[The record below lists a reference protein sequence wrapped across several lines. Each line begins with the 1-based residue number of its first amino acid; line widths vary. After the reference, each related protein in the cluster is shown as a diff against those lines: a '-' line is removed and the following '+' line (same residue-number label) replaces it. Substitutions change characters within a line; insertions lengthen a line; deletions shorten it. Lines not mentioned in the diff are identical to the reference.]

1 MKNGLDEQ
9 YIDLLKDILENG
21 SKKNTRNG
29 EVLSVFGRTI
39 RYKFKDGKFP
49 LLTTKKMYFKGII
62 AELLYFLR
70 GNTSIKYL
78 VDNGCNIWNGD
89 LSKYHGVDVSK
100 YKELAKLDSN
110 LYEGGA
116 LYPHQWRNFGSNN
129 YNRKR
134 VTTPFK
140 TSFIKESHNLDSND
154 ENVGKEFSTLNYGN
168 YIVLDSLK
176 KGDRNEIHYK
186 IQFINTNTI
195 KNIRKDKLGA
205 NIVDPYMPI
214 KKGVACVGKY
224 KKYNH
229 LNIEKLKNIWN
240 GMISRCYNP
249 SNDNYNYYGG
259 RGVYV
264 ENRWLCFEYFLSD
277 VDKIKNWENK
287 VSNWDEYDLDKDIY
301 GDGFKY
307 SLETCCWL
315 SKSDNVKKNRQK
327 FIYKVSNGVDE
338 HEFINHVDFIN
349 KFKINN
355 QGNFASMLRGDRL
368 NCEGWHLISKNK
380 ISDGVDQIQ
389 ELINTLKTNPDS
401 RRMLVTAWNPNQLD
415 NLCLPACHYGFQ
427 VWTRELTLEERYNL
441 WFVNNYETG
450 MERYF
455 DPNKLPDFD
464 NNYYTPTPK
473 REISL
478 QWSQRSVDVGLG
490 WPYNVASYALLLEII
505 GKMVNMVPGELSCSL
520 GDCHIYSNHI
530 DGIKEQL
537 SRNPFPLPTLKHVK
551 SDDFY
556 KSLGEDLN
564 LLTNLN
570 INDFIIDNYQSHPPI
585 RLPLSN

>member
-1 MKNGLDEQ
+1 
-9 YIDLLKDILENG
+9 
-21 SKKNTRNG
+21 
-29 EVLSVFGRTI
+29 
-39 RYKFKDGKFP
+39 
-49 LLTTKKMYFKGII
+49 
-62 AELLYFLR
+62 
-70 GNTSIKYL
+70 
-78 VDNGCNIWNGD
+78 
-89 LSKYHGVDVSK
+89 
-100 YKELAKLDSN
+100 
-110 LYEGGA
+110 
-116 LYPHQWRNFGSNN
+116 
-129 YNRKR
+129 
-134 VTTPFK
+134 
-140 TSFIKESHNLDSND
+140 
-154 ENVGKEFSTLNYGN
+154 
-168 YIVLDSLK
+168 
-176 KGDRNEIHYK
+176 
-186 IQFINTNTI
+186 
-195 KNIRKDKLGA
+195 
-205 NIVDPYMPI
+205 
-214 KKGVACVGKY
+214 
-224 KKYNH
+224 
-229 LNIEKLKNIWN
+229 
-240 GMISRCYNP
+240 
-249 SNDNYNYYGG
+249 
-259 RGVYV
+259 
-264 ENRWLCFEYFLSD
+264 
-277 VDKIKNWENK
+277 
-287 VSNWDEYDLDKDIY
+287 
-301 GDGFKY
+301 
-307 SLETCCWL
+307 
-315 SKSDNVKKNRQK
+315 
-327 FIYKVSNGVDE
+327 
-338 HEFINHVDFIN
+338 
-349 KFKINN
+349 
-355 QGNFASMLRGDRL
+355 MLRGDRL